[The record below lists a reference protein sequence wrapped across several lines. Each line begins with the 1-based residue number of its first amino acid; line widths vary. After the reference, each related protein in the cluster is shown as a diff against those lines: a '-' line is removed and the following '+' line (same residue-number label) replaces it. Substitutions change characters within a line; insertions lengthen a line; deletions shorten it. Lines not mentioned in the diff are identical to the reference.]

1 MAFEIDFEMQLAE
14 VRNLMEEGRLLEAL
28 EKVERFMES
37 ADKWIRSLPRGRE
50 SEDDRREV
58 DPFLKIARHLAGE
71 IRGRMAQVVI
81 AGSHPGLG
89 SSSPSHC
96 RGLVSDVRFLMAGP
110 GLSGSQKKALRGL
123 ALG

>member
-1 MAFEIDFEMQLAE
+1 MAFEIDFERQLSEA
-14 VRNLMEEGRLLEAL
+14 RNLMEEGRLLEAL
-28 EKVERFMES
+28 EKIEGFMES
-37 ADKWIRSLPRGRE
+37 ADEWLRSLPYAE
-50 SEDDRREV
+50 DRREM